1 MSASAARCRRR
12 PRSPQEIQ
20 RGLQACAP
28 ICRKSYFGV
37 IATTATWLSIA
48 VSESP
53 GFTRDSWARPSGV
66 VTLKVRIWPPAGL
79 TSEIV
84 LADGL
89 TAVTHQVATAWSD
102 ETPAAL
108 VPVPA
113 ATVTLTSR
121 SRGVLVLG
129 PESTKVSLSSKPTD
143 TLSPTLVCAK
153 LATEGLTL

>member
-1 MSASAARCRRR
+1 M
-12 PRSPQEIQ
+12 
-20 RGLQACAP
+20 
-28 ICRKSYFGV
+28 
-37 IATTATWLSIA
+37 
-48 VSESP
+48 
-53 GFTRDSWARPSGV
+53 
-66 VTLKVRIWPPAGL
+66 VTLKVRISPPAGL

-84 LADGL
+84 LAVGL

-102 ETPAAL
+102 ETPATL

-129 PESTKVSLSSKPTD
+129 PDSTKVSRSSKPSD

-153 LATEGLTL
+153 LATEGLTLRTAVAPLL